1 MEARF
6 LSVSSSFFNSDFSA
20 SSLSAE
26 ISMTPSPLSPCCVS
40 SFSFFVSA
48 CNLSNALSAAVAL
61 SMASFHSESLRWQ
74 AEMLDLRTA
83 IS

>member
-1 MEARF
+1 MSAVSSF
-6 LSVSSSFFNSDFSA
+6 LSSDFSA
-20 SSLSAE
+20 SSVSAE
-26 ISMTPSPLSPCCVS
+26 ISMTVS
-40 SFSFFVSA
+40 LLAFASLSFSFSVFTSA
-48 CNLSNALSAAVAL
+48 SNLCNASSAAVAL